1 MSEMNWV
8 YLVGYL
14 DHSNPPRLMGVRICG
29 EGALHLT
36 RGIGDRLV
44 DIIKAPA
51 GPCSSAVDNL
61 LRVLRDPFYQWVIP
75 LLSPEAQENYKSLW
89 EKDTIEECAY
99 CGTLPPG
106 IRS

>member
-1 MSEMNWV
+1 MSEMNWA

-14 DHSNPPRLMGVRICG
+14 DHSAPPRLVGVRICG

-36 RGIGDRLV
+36 RGIDDRLV

-61 LRVLRDPFYQWVIP
+61 FRALRNPFYQWVIP
-75 LLSPEAQENYKSLW
+75 LLSGEDQKKYNALW
-89 EKDTIEECAY
+89 DADTAEDDTEEDD
-99 CGTLPPG
+99 
-106 IRS
+106 R